1 MIAPKAKVAPSK
13 TKDNNDELEKASAK
27 TWDGLSRMAFAAN
40 WDPEGAINW
49 NLPIELGQVREG
61 WINILH
67 YFYEGEWQGLEI
79 IQRLMNKAAHL
90 FKNPE
95 MVTYYSTQ
103 CSDEAK
109 HLFVFRRYLNKLN
122 SPPSKQKVFDPL
134 VWLATTGPMPVERWI
149 LGTFFTETMA
159 GAIFQ
164 KTLEL
169 PAIDPTGKE
178 MIRWQLKDESRHIA
192 GTKLGIQTL
201 MDHCG
206 PVKTWILK
214 AWWKLFV
221 KLAVREVRNLKPY
234 GDQVGMD
241 PEYIL
246 RKSFAK
252 MAEMGEFKQKFLDF
266 DLARFFLAEK
276 E

>member
-1 MIAPKAKVAPSK
+1 MKETAMIAVPTNENPAAA
-13 TKDNNDELEKASAK
+13 EEKASAK

-40 WDPEGAINW
+40 WDPETAINW
-49 NLPIELGQVREG
+49 NQPIELGKVREG

-79 IQRLMNKAAHL
+79 IQRLMNKAAHM
-90 FKNPE
+90 FQNPE

-134 VWLATTGPMPVERWI
+134 VWLATSGPLPVERWI
-149 LGTFFTETMA
+149 LGTFFTETLA

-169 PAIDPTGKE
+169 PAIDPT
-178 MIRWQLKDESRHIA
+178 
-192 GTKLGIQTL
+192 
-201 MDHCG
+201 
-206 PVKTWILK
+206 
-214 AWWKLFV
+214 
-221 KLAVREVRNLKPY
+221 
-234 GDQVGMD
+234 
-241 PEYIL
+241 
-246 RKSFAK
+246 
-252 MAEMGEFKQKFLDF
+252 
-266 DLARFFLAEK
+266 
-276 E
+276 